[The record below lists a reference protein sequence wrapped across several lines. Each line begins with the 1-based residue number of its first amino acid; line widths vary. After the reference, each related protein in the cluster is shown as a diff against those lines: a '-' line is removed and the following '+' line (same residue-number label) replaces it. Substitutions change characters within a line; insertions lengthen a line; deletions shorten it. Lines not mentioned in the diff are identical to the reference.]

1 MGLLKKGWRLFKS
14 NPIIYGLFIV
24 IILMGIILIA
34 MLSIFGFSK
43 ESGTEIVE
51 GSQSGFGYGH
61 EIGPG
66 DIIEVEYDI
75 DGEDVDVYIVKGYS
89 LPFYE
94 TDEDVLFVRHNTN
107 SGTIKYTAKEK
118 GMHMVFFKGY
128 DFTVSYTYKVTKPL
142 FTIFI
147 IVVGLILIASGI
159 GGIWY
164 FAKLPNP
171 KYLGNYMKYIP
182 VFFIP
187 SGIILLIIGLTSFP
201 DAFSLKIIPTLWII
215 FGIEY
220 LFLAKVYDGNYSIR
234 TELDP
239 DETAEKIKGLLE
251 EKELKYQERKF
262 VREVF
267 LWYIIIDLDK
277 ADIRIKIKGLL
288 FQRLKTGVLIGKQNK
303 LNKIRII
310 SLANDIAKA
319 LGCENYKPI
328 SIYEKNDIKSFKEN
342 LLWRM

>member
-14 NPIIYGLFIV
+14 NPIIYGLFIF
-24 IILMGIILIA
+24 IILMGIFLIV
-34 MLSIFGFSK
+34 MLSIFGYSK
-43 ESGTEIVE
+43 ESGTKIVE
-51 GSQSGFGYGH
+51 GSQCGHGYGH

-75 DGEDVDVYIVKGYS
+75 EGEDVDVYIVKGYS
-89 LPFYE
+89 LPFHD

-107 SGTIKYTAKEK
+107 SGYIKYTAKEK
-118 GMHMVFFKGY
+118 GMHMVYFKGY

-147 IVVGLILIASGI
+147 IVVGLILITLGI

-171 KYLGNYMKYIP
+171 KYLGNYMKYSS

-187 SGIILLIIGLTSFP
+187 AGIILLIIGLIYVP
-201 DAFSLKIIPTLWII
+201 DAFFLKFFPILWII

-220 LFLAKVYDGNYSIR
+220 LFLSKVFDGHYSIR
-234 TELDP
+234 TVLNP
-239 DETAEKIKGLLE
+239 DETAEKIKTMLE
-251 EKELKYQERKF
+251 EKGLKYQERKF
-262 VREVF
+262 VREVY
-267 LWYIIIDLDK
+267 LWYIIIDLDE
-277 ADIRIKIKGLL
+277 ADIKIIIKSLR
-288 FQRLKTGVLIGKQNK
+288 FQRVKTGVLIGKQNK
-303 LNKIRII
+303 LNKDKII
-310 SLANDIAKA
+310 SLANDIAKG
-319 LGCENYKPI
+319 LECDNYKPI
-328 SIYEKNDIKSFKEN
+328 STHEKNDGGSFEES

>member
-14 NPIIYGLFIV
+14 NPIIYGLFIFV
-24 IILMGIILIA
+24 ILLGIFLIA
-34 MLSIFGFSK
+34 MISIFGFSK
-43 ESGTEIVE
+43 DSGTEIVE
-51 GSQSGFGYGH
+51 GSQSGFGHGH

-66 DIIEVEYDI
+66 DIIEVEYNI
-75 DGEDVDVYIVKGYS
+75 DGEDVDVYIIKGYT
-89 LPFYE
+89 LPFHD
-94 TDEDVLFVRHNTN
+94 TDEDVLLVRHNTN

-118 GMHMVFFKGY
+118 GMHMVYFKGY

-147 IVVGLILIASGI
+147 IVVGLITIALGI

-164 FAKLPNP
+164 MAKLPNP

-187 SGIILLIIGLTSFP
+187 SGIIILIVGLISFP
-201 DAFSLKIIPTLWII
+201 DAFFFKIIPIFWII
-215 FGIEY
+215 FGIEN
-220 LFLAKVYDGNYSIR
+220 LFLARVYDGNYSIR

-251 EKELKYQERKF
+251 ESGLKYQESKF
-262 VREVF
+262 VRELF
-267 LWYIIIDLDK
+267 LWYIIIVLDE
-277 ADIRIKIKGLL
+277 ADIRIKVKSLR
-288 FQRLKTGVLIGKQNK
+288 FQRVKTGVLIGKQNE

-319 LGCENYKPI
+319 LECENYKPI
-328 SIYEKNDIKSFKEN
+328 SIHEKNDIKSFEEN